1 MSYSTKYKLE
11 YTSRGNYD
19 TKIEI
24 LNKDYVGSVIELVGS
39 AMPFNL
45 VYESNDNT
53 QFSTF
58 KNSYCTLEVKL
69 TDEIKTDFIEIEDED
84 DFILRYYRDGVLYW
98 TGYILQEQY
107 YEGDDNNNP
116 FVSLKFY
123 DAIAR
128 LRVFDINDTG
138 LVLDNY
144 SFSIGSIFQSI
155 NELLYLNIG
164 STGFKGN
171 DFLAVNAING
181 SSITGNCYDIIIE
194 DAAKDDG
201 TNFLYIETQEPNQAI
216 VNKAYMF
223 YPSSN
228 FDYTTQTVTITI
240 CSINAPIFRYGS
252 TGLPVTPVGVSVISN
267 GLCLNSDMCLLNYT
281 DSLFDGVHILKDSLF
296 DKDNNAYTLFDILE
310 RISSAFN
317 FTYLMYIDSFYVH
330 NFEFSNNPKFIDYG
344 NFKNIV
350 SINHNTVINSNQ
362 FWINKSKGV
371 NFLDS
376 LKKMEVYHKIN
387 GDLNYLLTNN
397 YTQITKENEYISSPD
412 PITTDNTITFST
424 FADQKISREGT
435 PTRSYRDLYI
445 TNASPFS
452 ITNDSLDN
460 RYRLSYNI
468 RFEIN
473 YGITDLAF
481 ANLSEIEKFQLEQK
495 IKEIENN
502 TEIRIRFAV
511 KSIVDGVT
519 KYLKYSTVGIS
530 QYESYSKWTVEV
542 NSGVGLGNRG
552 GDRLGISALIEG
564 GYDYEVD
571 IPAQL
576 GDNEMYISFF
586 QPYVVTDVEKINTNN
601 TYRIEGVNMILSD
614 LKLINVDKLDI
625 EEIKFEG
632 VTNRNVFNYN
642 LNRDK
647 EIFYLNLEE
656 LSYTFNLLN
665 SDDSVLGSLPFSRK
679 IKDYSSVRVE
689 SLDVQDLVI
698 NQLLEQL
705 GFQQQYIT
713 GELMVRDNNSFDIFS
728 TITIG
733 SKVFAI
739 SKFNYND
746 KSGIYQIDLIEIK

>member
-1 MSYSTKYKLE
+1 MAYFLKYKLE
-11 YTSRGNYD
+11 YTSHGNYD

-24 LNKDYVGSVIELVGS
+24 LKKDYEGEVISLVGS
-39 AMPFNL
+39 ATPFHL
-45 VYESNDNT
+45 AYEANSNS

-58 KNSYCTLEVKL
+58 KSSYCTLEVKL
-69 TDEIKTDFIEIEDED
+69 TESIKTDFIEIEDED
-84 DFILRYYRDGVLYW
+84 DFILRYYRNNSLYW

-362 FWINKSKGV
+362 FWVNKSKGI

-376 LKKMEVYHKIN
+376 LKKIEVFHTVD
-387 GDLNYLLTNN
+387 GDLSYLVIGDFTEV
-397 YTQITKENEYISSPD
+397 TKLREYVSEPD
-412 PITTDNTITFST
+412 PITTDDTITFST
-424 FADQKISREGT
+424 FADIKIARGGA
-435 PTRSYRDLYI
+435 PARSYKDVYV
-445 TNASPFS
+445 TNASPFF

-468 RFEIN
+468 RFEFD
-473 YGITDLAF
+473 YGITDLEFEA
-481 ANLSEIEKFQLEQK
+481 LSESEKFQLEEY
-495 IKEIENN
+495 IKEIEAN
-502 TEIRIRFAV
+502 TEIRMYYQI
-511 KSIVDGVT
+511 KSIKDGVT
-519 KYLKYSTVGIS
+519 KYLTSSRLGIS
-530 QYESYSKWTVEV
+530 KYEVWDGWTIEV
-542 NSGVGLGNRG
+542 NTGVGLGNRG
-552 GDRLGISALIEG
+552 GDGVSISSLLE

-586 QPYVVTDVEKINTNN
+586 QPYVVTDVEKINANN
-601 TYRIEGVNMILSD
+601 TYRIEGVNMIISN
-614 LKLINVDKLDI
+614 LKLINVAKLDI
-625 EEIKFEG
+625 EEIRFEG

-656 LSYTFNLLN
+656 LSYTFNILGN
-665 SDDSVLGSLPFSRK
+665 NNSVLKALPFSRK
-679 IKDYSSVRVE
+679 TKDYLSIRNE
-689 SLDVQDLVI
+689 NLNVQDFLLK
-698 NQLLEQL
+698 QSLEQL

-713 GELMVRDNNSFDIFS
+713 GELMIRDNNSFDIFS

-733 SKVFAI
+733 SKIFAI
-739 SKFNYND
+739 GKFNYND
-746 KSGIYQIDLIEIK
+746 KTGVYQIDLIEIK